1 MDFDEIADELYGL
14 PPEEFTSTR
23 DERVAAAREAGDRE
37 LATKIGKLRK
47 PTQAAWLANLLTRNR
62 GAELDGLLGLAAS
75 LRDAQRSL
83 DGETLRTLST
93 QRNQL
98 VSAMSRQGRALA
110 RAAGHVVAESVE
122 RELSDILEAAL
133 ADPEVAKEVRSGRL
147 TKTLRYSGFGPPAPE
162 GAPPRPAPRAEPA
175 GAEDAPGQARS
186 ADRAGRTEPRDGRGR
201 RGQGPG
207 EARCRRGGRA
217 AGRVEPR
224 RGPRPG
230 HRADRAGGGSPA
242 RGERGRPAGPGG
254 AAGTAHLGPERAV
267 RPDQAAAGP
276 RPAGTAHGGR
286 LLAASG

>member
-110 RAAGHVVAESVE
+110 RAAGH
-122 RELSDILEAAL
+122 
-133 ADPEVAKEVRSGRL
+133 GW
-147 TKTLRYSGFGPPAPE
+147 
-162 GAPPRPAPRAEPA
+162 PRA
-175 GAEDAPGQARS
+175 S
-186 ADRAGRTEPRDGRGR
+186 N
-201 RGQGPG
+201 
-207 EARCRRGGRA
+207 
-217 AGRVEPR
+217 
-224 RGPRPG
+224 
-230 HRADRAGGGSPA
+230 
-242 RGERGRPAGPGG
+242 
-254 AAGTAHLGPERAV
+254 
-267 RPDQAAAGP
+267 
-276 RPAGTAHGGR
+276 
-286 LLAASG
+286 AS